1 MTFDMRLF
9 KKNRKNRKKVVART
23 SHIQTGLT
31 NRYGKKVSAIIQSFP
46 PKKFDERYRS
56 DLADEDTILFEDGNG
71 NLISRRKWAKL
82 VKKKR
87 KRG

>member
-1 MTFDMRLF
+1 MMTFDMGLF
-9 KKNRKNRKKVVART
+9 KKSKRKVVASS
-23 SHIQTGLT
+23 SHYDPTLR
-31 NRYGKKVSAIIQSFP
+31 NRYGKKVSAIIQNLP
-46 PKKFDERYRS
+46 VKKFDDSYRS

-71 NLISRRKWAKL
+71 NLISRRKWKKL